1 MRTILKL
8 AVVPAVVLVL
18 LLSSGSQATTA
29 RQVSPGV
36 GPNFSSIGALS
47 FGPGGVLFAADNQA
61 ATIFA
66 IDLGALGSGT
76 TPGTKD
82 VPALDQKIA
91 AMTGTTPAS
100 VAITDLAVH
109 PTSKNSFVSIRRGE
123 GANAQSALLRIDGAG
138 KIDLLSLTSTKFT
151 SVTLPN
157 PAAVSTD
164 GRRGRT
170 QSVTD
175 LAFTNGRLFVAGLSN
190 EEFASKLWSVAYPF
204 TSVDRGASVEIY
216 HGNHGQLETRSP
228 VMTFVPYTVDN
239 QPMIIAG
246 YTCTPLVK
254 FPVGSLRQGEK
265 LLGTTMLELGS
276 GNQPIDIVLYQ
287 KEGHDYLL
295 MANTR
300 HGVMKIPTAQFAS
313 AQAITSRVGGTQG
326 SFERI
331 AALQGVEQ
339 LDLLDA
345 QRSIILARA
354 SDGSRNLS
362 AVVLP

>member
-1 MRTILKL
+1 
-8 AVVPAVVLVL
+8 
-18 LLSSGSQATTA
+18 
-29 RQVSPGV
+29 V

-66 IDLGALGSGT
+66 IDLGALASGT

-91 AMTGTTPAS
+91 AMVGTTPAA

-123 GANAQSALLRIDGAG
+123 GASAQPALLRIDGAG

-151 SVTLPN
+151 SVSLPN
-157 PAAVSTD
+157 PAAASPD

-204 TSVDRGASVEIY
+204 TTVDRGSSVEIY
-216 HGNHGQLETRSP
+216 HGNHGHRDP
-228 VMTFVPYTVDN
+228 FARHDIRAVRIDN
-239 QPMIIAG
+239 QPMIIAMH
-246 YTCTPLVK
+246 
-254 FPVGSLRQGEK
+254 LRRSSSSRSVPGKAK
-265 LLGTTMLELGS
+265 LLGTAMMELGAKS
-276 GNQPIDIVLYQ
+276 A
-287 KEGHDYLL
+287 H
-295 MANTR
+295 R
-300 HGVMKIPTAQFAS
+300 HGP
-313 AQAITSRVGGTQG
+313 
-326 SFERI
+326 
-331 AALQGVEQ
+331 
-339 LDLLDA
+339 
-345 QRSIILARA
+345 
-354 SDGSRNLS
+354 LS
-362 AVVLP
+362 GRP

>member
-1 MRTILKL
+1 MRTFLKL
-8 AVVPAVVLVL
+8 AVVVAVVFASASHV
-18 LLSSGSQATTA
+18 TTA

-36 GPNFSSIGALS
+36 GPSFSSIGALS
-47 FGPGGVLFAADNQA
+47 FGPGAVLFAADNQA

-66 IDLGALGSGT
+66 IELGALASGT

-91 AMTGTTPAS
+91 AIVGTTPAS
-100 VAITDLAVH
+100 IAITDLAVH
-109 PTSKNSFVSIRRGE
+109 PTSKNSFVAIRRGE
-123 GANAQSALLRIDGAG
+123 GANAQPALLRIDGAG
-138 KIDLLSLTSTKFT
+138 KIDLLSLANAKFT

-157 PAAVSTD
+157 PADVNATA
-164 GRRGRT
+164 RRGRT

-228 VMTFVPYTVDN
+228 VMTFVPYSVDN

-254 FPVGSLRQGEK
+254 FPISSLRQGEK
-265 LLGTTMLELGS
+265 LLGTTMMELGA
-276 GNQPIDIVLYQ
+276 GNQPIDMVVYQ
-287 KEGHDYLL
+287 KEGRDYLL
-295 MANTR
+295 MANSR
-300 HGVMKIPTAQFAS
+300 YGVLKIPTAQFAS
-313 AQAITSRVGGTQG
+313 APAISSRIGGTQG
-326 SFERI
+326 TFEPV
-331 AALQGVEQ
+331 AALTGVEQ

-345 QRSIILARA
+345 QRSIVLARA

-362 AVVLP
+362 AVALP

>member
-8 AVVPAVVLVL
+8 AVVLAVVFASASHV
-18 LLSSGSQATTA
+18 TTA

-36 GPNFSSIGALS
+36 GPTFSSIGALS

-66 IDLGALGSGT
+66 IDLGALASGT

-82 VPALDQKIA
+82 VPGLDQKIA
-91 AMTGTTPAS
+91 AMVGTTPSS

-109 PTSKNSFVSIRRGE
+109 PTSKNSFVAIRRGE
-123 GANAQSALLRIDGAG
+123 GANAQPALLRIDGVG
-138 KIDLLSLTSTKFT
+138 KIELLSLASANFT
-151 SVTLPN
+151 SVSLPN
-157 PAAVSTD
+157 PAAVTPD

-204 TSVDRGASVEIY
+204 TTVDRGASVEIY

-228 VMTFVPYTVDN
+228 VMTFLPYTVDN

-254 FPVGSLRQGEK
+254 FPISSLRQGEK
-265 LLGTTMLELGS
+265 LLGTTMLELGA
-276 GNQPIDIVLYQ
+276 GNQPIDMVLYK
-287 KEGHDYLL
+287 KEGQDYLL

-300 HGVMKIPTAQFAS
+300 HGVLKIPTAQFGS
-313 AQAITSRVGGTQG
+313 APAITSQIGGTKG

-331 AALQGVEQ
+331 ATMSGIEQ

-345 QRSIILARA
+345 QRSIVLARA
-354 SDGSRNLS
+354 TDGSRNLS
-362 AVVLP
+362 AVALP

>member
-1 MRTILKL
+1 MRTSLKLVVGVAVVL
-8 AVVPAVVLVL
+8 AVVLTG
-18 LLSSGSQATTA
+18 GSQPTTA

-36 GPNFSSIGALS
+36 GPTFTSIGALN

-66 IDLGALGSGT
+66 IDLGALASGT

-91 AMTGTTPAS
+91 AIVGTTTAS

-109 PTSKNSFVSIRRGE
+109 PTSKNSFVAIRRGE
-123 GANAQSALLRIDGAG
+123 GASAQPALLRIDGAG
-138 KIDLLSLTSTKFT
+138 KIDLLSLTNAKFT

-157 PAAVSTD
+157 PSASAD
-164 GRRGRT
+164 ARRGRT

-239 QPMIIAG
+239 QPVIIAG

-254 FPVGSLRQGEK
+254 FPISSLRQGEK
-265 LLGTTMLELGS
+265 LLGTTMLELGA
-276 GNQPIDIVLYQ
+276 GNQPVDMVVYQ
-287 KEGHDYLL
+287 KEGRDYLL

-300 HGVMKIPTAQFAS
+300 HGVMKIPAAQFAS
-313 AQAITSRVGGTQG
+313 APAITSRIGGTQG
-326 SFERI
+326 SFERV
-331 AALQGVEQ
+331 AALTGVEQ

-345 QRSIILARA
+345 QRSIVVARA
-354 SDGSRNLS
+354 TDGSRNLS
-362 AVVLP
+362 AVALP

>member
-1 MRTILKL
+1 MRTSLKL
-8 AVVPAVVLVL
+8 ALVVAFVVA
-18 LLSSGSQATTA
+18 SASQPTTA
-29 RQVSPGV
+29 RQASPGV
-36 GPNFSSIGALS
+36 GPRLSSIGALS
-47 FGPGGVLFAADNQA
+47 FGPGGVLFVADNQA

-66 IDLGALGSGT
+66 IDLGAQASGA

-91 AMTGTTPAS
+91 AMVGTTPAG

-123 GANAQSALLRIDGAG
+123 GASAQPALLRIDGAG
-138 KIDLLSLTSTKFT
+138 TIDLISLDTVKFT
-151 SVTLPN
+151 SIALPN
-157 PAAVSTD
+157 PAGLNA
-164 GRRGRT
+164 GGGGGRT

-204 TSVDRGASVEIY
+204 AGADRGTSVEIY

-228 VMTFVPYTVDN
+228 VMTFLPYSIDN

-254 FPVGSLRQGEK
+254 FPVSSLKPGEK
-265 LLGTTMLELGS
+265 LLGTTMLELGA
-276 GNQPIDIVLYQ
+276 GNQPIDMVLY
-287 KEGHDYLL
+287 KKDGRDYLL
-295 MANTR
+295 MANSR
-300 HGVMKIPTAQFAS
+300 HGILKIPTAQFAS
-313 AQAITSRVGGTQG
+313 APAITSPIGGTQG
-326 SFERI
+326 SFESI
-331 AALQGVEQ
+331 SAMAGVEQ

-345 QRSIILARA
+345 QRSIVLARA
-354 SDGSRNLS
+354 TDGSRNLS
-362 AVVLP
+362 AVALP

>member
-8 AVVPAVVLVL
+8 AVVLGVVL
-18 LLSSGSQATTA
+18 SSASQPTTA
-29 RQVSPGV
+29 RQASPGV
-36 GPNFSSIGALS
+36 GPSFSSIGALS

-66 IDLGALGSGT
+66 IDLGALASGT

-82 VPALDQKIA
+82 VPGLDQKIA
-91 AMTGTTPAS
+91 AMVGTTPAA

-123 GANAQSALLRIDGAG
+123 GANAQPALLRIDGAG
-138 KIDLLSLTSTKFT
+138 KIDLLSLANAKFT

-157 PAAVSTD
+157 PADVNSNA
-164 GRRGRT
+164 RRGRT

-204 TSVDRGASVEIY
+204 TNVDRGASVEIY

-228 VMTFVPYTVDN
+228 VMTFVPYSVDN
-239 QPMIIAG
+239 QPVIIAG
-246 YTCTPLVK
+246 YTCTPLVR
-254 FPVGSLRQGEK
+254 FPISSLRQGEK
-265 LLGTTMLELGS
+265 LLGTTMLELGA
-276 GNQPIDIVLYQ
+276 GNQPIDMVVYQ
-287 KEGHDYLL
+287 KEGRDYLL

-300 HGVMKIPTAQFAS
+300 YGVLKIPAAQFAS
-313 AQAITSRVGGTQG
+313 APAITSRIGGTQG
-326 SFERI
+326 TFEPV
-331 AALQGVEQ
+331 AALPGVEQ

-345 QRSIILARA
+345 QRSIVLARA

-362 AVVLP
+362 AVALP

>member
-1 MRTILKL
+1 MRTSLKL
-8 AVVPAVVLVL
+8 VVVLAV
-18 LLSSGSQATTA
+18 LLSSGSQPTIA
-29 RQVSPGV
+29 RQVSPGT
-36 GPNFSSIGALS
+36 GPTFTSIGALN

-66 IDLGALGSGT
+66 IDLGALASGT

-91 AMTGTTPAS
+91 AIVGTTTAG

-109 PTSKNSFVSIRRGE
+109 PTSKNSFVAIRRGE
-123 GANAQSALLRIDGAG
+123 GASAQPALLRIDGAG
-138 KIDLLSLTSTKFT
+138 KIDLLSLTNAKFT
-151 SVTLPN
+151 SITLPN
-157 PAAVSTD
+157 PSSSTD
-164 GRRGRT
+164 ARRGRT

-254 FPVGSLRQGEK
+254 FPISSLRQGEK
-265 LLGTTMLELGS
+265 LLGTTMLELGA
-276 GNQPIDIVLYQ
+276 GNQPVDMVVYQ
-287 KEGHDYLL
+287 KEGRDYLL

-300 HGVMKIPTAQFAS
+300 HGVMKIPAAQFA
-313 AQAITSRVGGTQG
+313 AAPPITSRIGGTQG
-326 SFERI
+326 SFERV
-331 AALQGVEQ
+331 ATLTGVEQ

-345 QRSIILARA
+345 QRSIVVARA
-354 SDGSRNLS
+354 TDGSRNLS
-362 AVVLP
+362 AVALP

>member
-1 MRTILKL
+1 MRTSLKL
-8 AVVPAVVLVL
+8 AVVLAVVLA
-18 LLSSGSQATTA
+18 SASQPTTA
-29 RQVSPGV
+29 RQASPGV
-36 GPNFSSIGALS
+36 GPSFSSIGALS

-66 IDLGALGSGT
+66 IDLGALASGT

-91 AMTGTTPAS
+91 AMVGTAPANVS
-100 VAITDLAVH
+100 ITDLAVH
-109 PTSKNSFVSIRRGE
+109 PTSKNSFVAIRRGE
-123 GANAQSALLRIDGAG
+123 GADAQPALLRIDGAG
-138 KIDLLSLTSTKFT
+138 KIDLLSLSSAKFT

-157 PAAVSTD
+157 PADVGTNA
-164 GRRGRT
+164 RRGRT

-204 TSVDRGASVEIY
+204 AGVDRGASVEIY

-228 VMTFVPYTVDN
+228 VMTFLPYTIDN

-265 LLGTTMLELGS
+265 LLGTTMMELGA
-276 GNQPIDIVLYQ
+276 GNQPIDMVLYQ
-287 KEGHDYLL
+287 KEGRDYLL

-300 HGVMKIPTAQFAS
+300 HGVLKIPTAQFGS
-313 AQAITSRVGGTQG
+313 APAIRARIGGTQG
-326 SFERI
+326 TFEPV
-331 AALQGVEQ
+331 AAMSGIEQ

-345 QRSIILARA
+345 QRSIVLARA
-354 SDGSRNLS
+354 ADGSRNLS
-362 AVVLP
+362 AVALP

>member
-1 MRTILKL
+1 MRTMLKL
-8 AVVPAVVLVL
+8 AVVLTVILA
-18 LLSSGSQATTA
+18 SASQSTTA
-29 RQVSPGV
+29 RQASPGI
-36 GPNFSSIGALS
+36 GPNLSSIGALS

-61 ATIFA
+61 ATLFA
-66 IDLGALGSGT
+66 IDLGALASGT
-76 TPGTKD
+76 TPGTGD

-91 AMTGTTPAS
+91 AMVGTTAAS

-109 PTSKNSFVSIRRGE
+109 PTSKNTFVAIRRGE
-123 GANAQSALLRIDGAG
+123 GASAQPALARIDGAG
-138 KIDLLSLTSTKFT
+138 KIELLSLANAKFT
-151 SVTLPN
+151 SITLPN
-157 PAAVSTD
+157 PAAVTPD

-228 VMTFVPYTVDN
+228 VMTFVPYSVDN
-239 QPMIIAG
+239 QPVIIAG

-254 FPVGSLRQGEK
+254 FPISSLKHGEK
-265 LLGTTMLELGS
+265 LLGTTMLELGA
-276 GNQPIDIVLYQ
+276 GNQPIDMVLYT
-287 KEGHDYLL
+287 KEGRDFLL

-300 HGVMKIPTAQFAS
+300 HGVLKIPTAQFAS
-313 AQAITSRVGGTQG
+313 APAITSRIGGTQG
-326 SFERI
+326 TFEQI
-331 AALQGVEQ
+331 TALSGIEQ

-345 QRSIILARA
+345 GKTIVVARA
-354 SDGSRNLS
+354 NDGSRNLS
-362 AVVLP
+362 AVALP

>member
-1 MRTILKL
+1 MRTFLKL
-8 AVVPAVVLVL
+8 AVVLAVAFASASHV
-18 LLSSGSQATTA
+18 TTA

-36 GPNFSSIGALS
+36 GPSFSSIGALN

-66 IDLGALGSGT
+66 IDLGALASGT

-82 VPALDQKIA
+82 VPGLDQKIA
-91 AMTGTTPAS
+91 AMVGTTPAS

-109 PTSKNSFVSIRRGE
+109 PTSKNSFVAIRRGE
-123 GANAQSALLRIDGAG
+123 GANAQPALLRIDGAG
-138 KIDLLSLTSTKFT
+138 KIDLLSLANAKFT

-157 PAAVSTD
+157 PADVNANA
-164 GRRGRT
+164 RRGRT

-204 TSVDRGASVEIY
+204 TNVDRGASVEIY

-228 VMTFVPYTVDN
+228 VMTFVPYSVDN
-239 QPMIIAG
+239 QAVIIAG
-246 YTCTPLVK
+246 YTCTPLVR
-254 FPVGSLRQGEK
+254 FPISSLRQGEK
-265 LLGTTMLELGS
+265 LLGTTMMELGA
-276 GNQPIDIVLYQ
+276 GNQPIDMVVYQ
-287 KEGHDYLL
+287 KEGRDYLL
-295 MANTR
+295 MANSR
-300 HGVMKIPTAQFAS
+300 YGVLKIPTSQFAG
-313 AQAITSRVGGTQG
+313 APAITSRIGGTQG
-326 SFERI
+326 TFEPV
-331 AALQGVEQ
+331 AAMPGVEQ

-345 QRSIILARA
+345 QRSIVLARA

-362 AVVLP
+362 AVALP

>member
-1 MRTILKL
+1 MRTMLKL
-8 AVVPAVVLVL
+8 AVVLTVVVA
-18 LLSSGSQATTA
+18 SASQSTTA
-29 RQVSPGV
+29 RQSSPGV
-36 GPNFSSIGALS
+36 GPSLSSIGALS

-66 IDLGALGSGT
+66 IDLGALASGA

-82 VPALDQKIA
+82 VAALDQKIA
-91 AMTGTTPAS
+91 AMVGTTAAS

-109 PTSKNSFVSIRRGE
+109 PTSKNSFVAIRRGE
-123 GANAQSALLRIDGAG
+123 GANAQPALLRIDGAG
-138 KIDLLSLTSTKFT
+138 KIDLLSLASAKFT

-157 PAAVSTD
+157 PAAATPD

-228 VMTFVPYTVDN
+228 VMTFLPYSVDN
-239 QPMIIAG
+239 QPVIIAG

-265 LLGTTMLELGS
+265 LLGTTMLELGA
-276 GNQPIDIVLYQ
+276 GNQPIDMVLYN
-287 KEGHDYLL
+287 KEGRDYLL

-300 HGVMKIPTAQFAS
+300 HGVLKIPTSQFSS
-313 AQAITSRVGGTQG
+313 APAITSRIGGTQG
-326 SFERI
+326 TFEHV
-331 AALQGVEQ
+331 AALSGIEQ

-345 QRSIILARA
+345 QRSIVLARA

-362 AVVLP
+362 AVALP

>member
-8 AVVPAVVLVL
+8 AVVLAVVFASASHV
-18 LLSSGSQATTA
+18 TTA

-36 GPNFSSIGALS
+36 GPTFSSIGALS

-66 IDLGALGSGT
+66 IDLGALASGS

-82 VPALDQKIA
+82 VPGLDQKIA
-91 AMTGTTPAS
+91 AMVGTTPAS

-109 PTSKNSFVSIRRGE
+109 PTSKNSFVAVRRGE
-123 GANAQSALLRIDGAG
+123 GANAQPALMRIDGAG
-138 KIDLLSLTSTKFT
+138 KIDLLSLADAKFT
-151 SVTLPN
+151 SVSLPN
-157 PAAVSTD
+157 PAAVTPD

-204 TSVDRGASVEIY
+204 TTVDRGASVEIY

-228 VMTFVPYTVDN
+228 VMTFLPYSVDN
-239 QPMIIAG
+239 QPVIIAG

-254 FPVGSLRQGEK
+254 FPISSLRQGEK
-265 LLGTTMLELGS
+265 LLGTTMLELGA
-276 GNQPIDIVLYQ
+276 GNQPIDMVLYK
-287 KEGHDYLL
+287 KEGQDYLL

-300 HGVMKIPTAQFAS
+300 HGVLKIPTAQFSS
-313 AQAITSRVGGTQG
+313 APAITARIGGTQG

-331 AALQGVEQ
+331 TALSGIEQ

-345 QRSIILARA
+345 QRTIVLARA
-354 SDGSRNLS
+354 TDGSRNLS
-362 AVVLP
+362 AVALP

>member
-1 MRTILKL
+1 MRTSLKLVVGVAVVL
-8 AVVPAVVLVL
+8 AVVLT
-18 LLSSGSQATTA
+18 SGSQPTTA

-36 GPNFSSIGALS
+36 GPTFTSIGALN

-66 IDLGALGSGT
+66 IDLGTLASGT

-91 AMTGTTPAS
+91 AIVGTTPTG

-109 PTSKNSFVSIRRGE
+109 PTSKNTFVAIRRGE
-123 GANAQSALLRIDGAG
+123 GASAQPALLRIDGAG
-138 KIDLLSLTSTKFT
+138 KIDLLSLTSAKFT

-157 PAAVSTD
+157 PSVSTD
-164 GRRGRT
+164 ARRGRT

-190 EEFASKLWSVAYPF
+190 EEFASKLWSVTYPF
-204 TSVDRGASVEIY
+204 TSVDHGASVEIY

-254 FPVGSLRQGEK
+254 FPISSLRQGEK
-265 LLGTTMLELGS
+265 LLGTTMLELGA
-276 GNQPIDIVLYQ
+276 GNQPVDMVVYQ
-287 KEGHDYLL
+287 KEGRDYLL
-295 MANTR
+295 LANTR
-300 HGVMKIPTAQFAS
+300 HGVMKIPAAQFAS
-313 AQAITSRVGGTQG
+313 APAITSRIGGTQG

-331 AALQGVEQ
+331 AALTGVEQ

-345 QRSIILARA
+345 QRSIVVARA

-362 AVVLP
+362 AVALP

>member
-8 AVVPAVVLVL
+8 ALVL
-18 LLSSGSQATTA
+18 SVIVASASEPTTA
-29 RQVSPGV
+29 RQASPGV
-36 GPNFSSIGALS
+36 GPSFSSIGALS

-66 IDLGALGSGT
+66 IDLGALASGT

-82 VPALDQKIA
+82 VPGLDQKIA
-91 AMTGTTPAS
+91 AMVGTTPAS

-123 GANAQSALLRIDGAG
+123 GAIAQAALLRIDGAG
-138 KIDLLSLTSTKFT
+138 KIDLLSLTSAKFT

-157 PAAVSTD
+157 PAEVSTNT
-164 GRRGRT
+164 RRGRT

-228 VMTFVPYTVDN
+228 VMTFVPYSIDN

-265 LLGTTMLELGS
+265 LVGTTMMELGA
-276 GNQPIDIVLYQ
+276 GNQPIDMVVYQ
-287 KEGHDYLL
+287 KAGRDYLL

-300 HGVMKIPTAQFAS
+300 YGVLKIPTEQFA
-313 AQAITSRVGGTQG
+313 AAPAITSRIGGTQG
-326 SFERI
+326 IFEPI
-331 AALQGVEQ
+331 VALSGIEQ

-345 QRSIILARA
+345 QRSIVLARA
-354 SDGSRNLS
+354 SDGTRNLS
-362 AVVLP
+362 AVALP

>member
-1 MRTILKL
+1 MRTSVKLGVVL
-8 AVVPAVVLVL
+8 AVVVA
-18 LLSSGSQATTA
+18 SASHSTTA
-29 RQVSPGV
+29 RQASPGV
-36 GPNFSSIGALS
+36 GPSFSSIGALS

-66 IDLGALGSGT
+66 LDLGALATGG

-91 AMTGTTPAS
+91 AMVGTTAAS

-109 PTSKNSFVSIRRGE
+109 PASKNSFVAIRRGE
-123 GANAQSALLRIDGAG
+123 GASAQPALLRVDGAG
-138 KIDLLSLTSTKFT
+138 KIDLLSLSSTKFT

-157 PAAVSTD
+157 PAEVSANT
-164 GRRGRT
+164 RRGRT

-204 TSVDRGASVEIY
+204 TTVDRGASVEIY

-228 VMTFVPYTVDN
+228 VMTFVPYAIDN

-254 FPVGSLRQGEK
+254 FPISSLRQGEK
-265 LLGTTMLELGS
+265 LLGTTMLELGA
-276 GNQPIDIVLYQ
+276 GNQPIDMVLYQ
-287 KEGHDYLL
+287 KEGRDYLL

-300 HGVMKIPTAQFAS
+300 YGVLKIPTAQFAS
-313 AQAITSRVGGTQG
+313 APAITSRIGGTQG
-326 SFERI
+326 TFQPVVSLTGI
-331 AALQGVEQ
+331 EQ

-345 QRSIILARA
+345 QRSIVLARA
-354 SDGSRNLS
+354 ADGSRNLS
-362 AVVLP
+362 AVALP

>member
-1 MRTILKL
+1 MRTMLKL
-8 AVVPAVVLVL
+8 AVVLTVVVA
-18 LLSSGSQATTA
+18 SASQSTTA
-29 RQVSPGV
+29 RQSSPGV
-36 GPNFSSIGALS
+36 GPSFSSIGALS

-66 IDLGALGSGT
+66 IDLGALASGA

-82 VPALDQKIA
+82 VAALDQKIA
-91 AMTGTTPAS
+91 AMVGTTAAS

-109 PTSKNSFVSIRRGE
+109 PTSKNSFVAIRRGE
-123 GANAQSALLRIDGAG
+123 GANAQPALLRIDGAG
-138 KIDLLSLTSTKFT
+138 KIDLLSLAGAKFT

-157 PAAVSTD
+157 PAAATPD

-228 VMTFVPYTVDN
+228 VMTFLPYSVDN
-239 QPMIIAG
+239 QPVIIAG

-265 LLGTTMLELGS
+265 LLGTTMLELGA
-276 GNQPIDIVLYQ
+276 GNQPIDMVLYN

-300 HGVMKIPTAQFAS
+300 HGVLKIPAAQFSS
-313 AQAITSRVGGTQG
+313 APAITSRIGGTQG
-326 SFERI
+326 TFERVATLSGI
-331 AALQGVEQ
+331 EQ

-345 QRSIILARA
+345 QRSIVLARA

-362 AVVLP
+362 AVALP

>member
-1 MRTILKL
+1 MRTFLKL
-8 AVVPAVVLVL
+8 AVVLVVVFA
-18 LLSSGSQATTA
+18 SASHVTTA

-36 GPNFSSIGALS
+36 GPTFSSIGALS

-66 IDLGALGSGT
+66 IDLGALASGS

-82 VPALDQKIA
+82 VPGLDQKIA
-91 AMTGTTPAS
+91 AMVGTTPSS

-109 PTSKNSFVSIRRGE
+109 PTSKNSFVAIRRGE
-123 GANAQSALLRIDGAG
+123 GANAQPALLRIDGAG
-138 KIDLLSLTSTKFT
+138 KIELLSLASAKFT
-151 SVTLPN
+151 SVSLPN
-157 PAAVSTD
+157 PAAVTPD

-204 TSVDRGASVEIY
+204 TTVDRGASVEIY

-228 VMTFVPYTVDN
+228 VMTFVPYSVDN

-254 FPVGSLRQGEK
+254 FPIGSLRQGEK
-265 LLGTTMLELGS
+265 LLGTTMLELGA
-276 GNQPIDIVLYQ
+276 GNQPIDMVLYK
-287 KEGHDYLL
+287 KEGQDYLL

-300 HGVMKIPTAQFAS
+300 HGVLKIPTAQFSS
-313 AQAITSRVGGTQG
+313 APAITSRIGGTQG

-331 AALQGVEQ
+331 TALSGIEQ
-339 LDLLDA
+339 LDVLDA
-345 QRSIILARA
+345 QRTIVLARA
-354 SDGSRNLS
+354 TDGSRNLS
-362 AVVLP
+362 AVALP